1 MVIVSKYSKPKL
13 CKIKGGEKMA
23 IISPNQ
29 IVESMILAGE
39 VKAKI
44 PVKDLLIRG
53 VLSGAL
59 LGFGT
64 TLAFTAEIQ
73 TGLGIVGALLFPA
86 AFVMIILLGLELVT
100 GSFALIPVA
109 VMAKRA
115 SGTQMLRNWFWVII
129 GHVLGAVFYAFLYI
143 VAISQLGQVTNHA
156 VAAKI
161 LDVAEAKT
169 LGYKSLG
176 SEGLLVVFV
185 KALLCNWMVTLG
197 AVMAMTTKSVIGK
210 IAAMWLPILIFFAQG
225 FEHAVVNMFVIPA
238 GMFLGANISMADWW
252 LWNQLPVLIGN
263 LVSGVLFTGF
273 ALYYTHGKKEVKMVL
288 ELPKNKTALPSTQ
301 R

>member
-1 MVIVSKYSKPKL
+1 MT
-13 CKIKGGEKMA
+13 

-29 IVESMILAGE
+29 VVDSMIKAGE
-39 VKAKI
+39 VKAKL

-53 VLSGAL
+53 GLGGAL

-64 TLAFTAEIQ
+64 TLAFTAEVQ

-86 AFVMIILLGLELVT
+86 AFVIIILLGLELVT

-109 VMAKRA
+109 VMAKKA
-115 SGTQMLRNWFWVII
+115 TAANMMKNWFWVIV
-129 GHVLGAVFYAFLYI
+129 GHVLGAVFYAILYI
-143 VAISQLGQVTNHA
+143 IALTQFGQVTNHA

-161 LDVAEAKT
+161 LAVAEAKT
-169 LGYKSLG
+169 LGYKNLG
-176 SEGLLVVFV
+176 AEGLLVVFV
-185 KALLCNWMVTLG
+185 KAMLCNWMVTLG
-197 AVMAMTTKSVIGK
+197 AVMAMTTKSVMGK

-238 GMFLGANISMADWW
+238 GMILGADVTIADWW
-252 LWNQLPVLIGN
+252 VWNQIPVLIGN
-263 LVSGVLFTGF
+263 LVSGVLFTGI
-273 ALYYTHGKKEVKMVL
+273 ALYYTHKNADSKMIL
-288 ELPKNKTALPSTQ
+288 ELPQTKKAIASTQ

>member
-1 MVIVSKYSKPKL
+1 MVIVS
-13 CKIKGGEKMA
+13 
-23 IISPNQ
+23 PNQ
-29 IVESMILAGE
+29 VVESMIQAGE
-39 VKAKI
+39 RKAKL

-53 VLSGAL
+53 ALGGAL

-86 AFVMIILLGLELVT
+86 AFVIIILLGLELVT

-109 VMAKRA
+109 VLAKKA
-115 SGTQMLRNWFWVII
+115 STAQMLKNWFWVII
-129 GHVLGAVFYAFLYI
+129 GHIIGAVFYAILYI
-143 VAISQLGQVTNHA
+143 AAVTQLGQVTNHA

-161 LDVAEAKT
+161 LAAAEAKT

-238 GMFLGANISMADWW
+238 GMILGADISMADWW
-252 LWNQLPVLIGN
+252 LWNQMPVLIGN

-273 ALYYTHGKKEVKMVL
+273 ALYYTHGKKQTKMVL
-288 ELPKNKTALPSTQ
+288 ELPKTRAAATSTQ

>member
-1 MVIVSKYSKPKL
+1 MS
-13 CKIKGGEKMA
+13 

-29 IVESMILAGE
+29 VVESMIQAGI
-39 VKAKI
+39 VKAKL

-53 VLSGAL
+53 ALGGAL

-86 AFVMIILLGLELVT
+86 AFVIIILLGLELVT

-109 VMAKRA
+109 VMAKKA
-115 SGTQMLRNWFWVII
+115 TGTEMLKNWFWVIV
-129 GHVLGAVFYAFLYI
+129 GHVIGAVFYAFLYI
-143 VAISQLGQVTNHA
+143 AAVTQLGQVTNHA

-161 LDVAEAKT
+161 LAVAETKT

-185 KALLCNWMVTLG
+185 KAMLCNWMVTLG
-197 AVMAMTTKSVIGK
+197 VVMAMTTKSVIGK
-210 IAAMWLPILIFFAQG
+210 IAAMWLPIVIFFAQG

-238 GMFLGANISMADWW
+238 GIMLGADINIADWW
-252 LWNQLPVLIGN
+252 LWNQFPVLIGN
-263 LVSGVLFTGF
+263 LVSGALFTGF
-273 ALYYTHGKKEVKMVL
+273 AMYFTHGKKETKMVL
-288 ELPKNKTALPSTQ
+288 ELPKTRAVGQRTQ
-301 R
+301 Q

>member
-1 MVIVSKYSKPKL
+1 MT
-13 CKIKGGEKMA
+13 
-23 IISPNQ
+23 IIRPEQ
-29 IVESMILAGE
+29 VVESMIQAGK
-39 VKAKI
+39 VKAKL

-53 VLSGAL
+53 ALGGAL

-86 AFVMIILLGLELVT
+86 AFVIIILLGLELVT

-109 VMAKRA
+109 VIAKKA
-115 SGTQMLRNWFWVII
+115 TGTEMLKNWFWVII
-129 GHVLGAVFYAFLYI
+129 GHIIGAVFYAILYI
-143 VAISQLGQVTNHA
+143 VAVTQLGHAANHA

-161 LDVAEAKT
+161 LAVAEAKT

-185 KALLCNWMVTLG
+185 KAMLCNWMVTLG
-197 AVMAMTTKSVIGK
+197 AVMAMTSKSVIGK

-238 GMFLGANISMADWW
+238 GMILGADISMADWW
-252 LWNQLPVLIGN
+252 LWNQIPVLIGN

-273 ALYYTHGKKEVKMVL
+273 ALYYTHGKQESKMVL
-288 ELPKNKTALPSTQ
+288 EMPRTKSAVPSTQ